1 MIFNGTKVNTKF
13 SNQMSYIFI
22 DYIICREADDDAVS
36 LRVII

>member
-1 MIFNGTKVNTKF
+1 MEVKSTPNLV
-13 SNQMSYIFI
+13 FI